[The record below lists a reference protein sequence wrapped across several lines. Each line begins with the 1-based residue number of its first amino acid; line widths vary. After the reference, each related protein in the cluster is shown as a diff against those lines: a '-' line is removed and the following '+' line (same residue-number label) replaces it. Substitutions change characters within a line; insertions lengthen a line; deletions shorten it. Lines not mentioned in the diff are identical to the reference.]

1 MIQPMLRVGLFCLS
15 AGAALVSQP
24 RDTSAAAIPDKKLEA
39 ALRSVIFDKK
49 NSTDELTDDDLKK
62 VFVLEAKGKGIT
74 DLTGL
79 EKCVNLQ
86 LLNLAKNE
94 IKDVTA
100 VKSLTN
106 LLSLDLS
113 ENKIGD
119 VEPLAS
125 LKGVQFL
132 ELSKNEIAN
141 AAPLASLEKL
151 SALYIA
157 HNKIT
162 DAAPFA
168 KLTRLSSLDLAG
180 NKIPDLTPISELKG
194 LSLLKLSENELTDL
208 SKLQIGTDLK
218 MLILMKNKI
227 TDLSPLVTQMEAD
240 AKGPMRVAPFLRLY
254 LEGNPLGDK
263 AKNEQ
268 IPALKK
274 LGVKVFLGEP
284 GEKS

>member
-1 MIQPMLRVGLFCLS
+1 MSQPKLRAWVVCLS
-15 AGAALVSQP
+15 AVVVAISQP
-24 RDTSAAAIPDKKLEA
+24 QPISAAIPDKKLEA

-49 NSTDELTDDDLKK
+49 DSTAELTDDDLKK
-62 VFVLEAKGKGIT
+62 VFVLEARGKGIS

-79 EKCVNLQ
+79 EKCINLQ

-94 IKDVTA
+94 VKDVTA

-113 ENKIGD
+113 ENKIVD
-119 VEPLAS
+119 VEPLS
-125 LKGVQFL
+125 TLKGVQFL
-132 ELSKNEIAN
+132 ELSKNEIEK
-141 AAPLASLEKL
+141 AAPLAALEKL

-157 HNKIT
+157 NNKIT

-168 KLTRLSSLDLAG
+168 KLKRLSSLDLAG
-180 NKIPDLTPISELKG
+180 NRIGDLTPISELKG

-208 SKLQIGTDLK
+208 SKLQIGGELK
-218 MLILMKNKI
+218 MLILDKNKI
-227 TDLSPLVTQMEAD
+227 ADLGPLVTAVEAD

-254 LEGNPLGDK
+254 LAGNPLGDA
-263 AKNEQ
+263 AKNVHL
-268 IPALKK
+268 PTLKK

-284 GEKS
+284 GEKP